1 MNNDEHI
8 HEVLKAIEVFND
20 EQVQCNEPA
29 IFAEYQKRDSNKT
42 NLTIKILSI
51 FGGFFATQ
59 SFLGFLS
66 LMGLFNSNV
75 ALLLVGFAFIIAAL
89 LINRTFDKVIYD
101 TLSISAYV
109 TGLVLIGIG
118 LNGLNV
124 NNNLIALII
133 LVIGFISLFVNHTY
147 ILSFIAVLTVCGSLL
162 SLIIINK
169 FYGFIHG
176 YNMLMA
182 GMLMYL
188 ILNEGK
194 IITTNKTLSK
204 LYDPIR
210 IGFIFSFLFGLIIS
224 ANRETF
230 DMNIGF
236 IWISSVIL
244 LLLVI
249 YLVSEIVEIISVNDK
264 KNQIIIY
271 ILTILVLSSTIF
283 APSILGAILIILL
296 CFLVNYKTGFVIGII
311 ALIYFVSQYYYD
323 LNFSLLT
330 KSIILF
336 ASGILFLGFYVFVN
350 KKSMH
355 NEKV

>member
-1 MNNDEHI
+1 MNKDEHI
-8 HEVLKAIEVFND
+8 QEVLKAIEVFNG
-20 EQVQCNEPA
+20 EQVQYNEPA
-29 IFAEYQKRDSNKT
+29 IIAEYHKRDANKT
-42 NLTIKILSI
+42 NLSIKILSI

-66 LMGLFNSNV
+66 LMGLFDSNV
-75 ALLLVGFAFIIAAL
+75 ALLAVGSAFIIAAL

-124 NNNLIALII
+124 NNSLIALII
-133 LVIGFISLFVNHTY
+133 LVVGFISLFINQTY

-169 FYGFIHG
+169 FYGFVHG
-176 YNMLMA
+176 YNIFIA
-182 GMLMYL
+182 GILTYH

-194 IITTNKTLSK
+194 IIATNKTLSK
-204 LYDPIR
+204 LYNPMR
-210 IGFIFSFLFGLIIS
+210 IGFIFSLLFGLIIS

-236 IWISSVIL
+236 IWLSSLIL

-249 YLVSEIVEIISVNDK
+249 YLVSEIVEIISVKDK
-264 KNQIIIY
+264 KSQIIIY

-296 CFLVNYKTGFVIGII
+296 CFLVNYKTGYIVGIT

-350 KKSMH
+350 KKSLQ